1 MDEQLGSIYFDADG
15 VLTEHRWMDGQE
27 VVVHYDDVPD
37 SDLTVVDGIP
47 CTTALRT
54 VIDIAPDLDALH
66 LDRVVRDCLD
76 RGLFTV
82 DEALARVAQP
92 DMQGRLGATLL
103 RIQLVF
109 IRGRGEN
116 RSE

>member
-1 MDEQLGSIYFDADG
+1 
-15 VLTEHRWMDGQE
+15 MDGQE
-27 VVVHYDDVPD
+27 VVVHYDDIPE
-37 SDLTVVDGIP
+37 SDTTVVDGIP
-47 CTTALRT
+47 CTTPLRT

-66 LDRVVRDCLD
+66 LTRVIRDCLD

-109 IRGRGEN
+109 IRGRGEA
-116 RSE
+116 SLQ